1 MEKFLF
7 EKYEEKLG
15 TCTSCQ
21 DWRER
26 WERSFRKVYA
36 KHAKDRVVI
45 KKGRFKIF
53 SKINL
58 MDPEEPLLRDPE
70 PPKHQWLRWVPIVGL
85 IVSMYS
91 AIFATAVLFPWH
103 QQLSDEFQKMKSQC
117 IKE

>member
-15 TCTSCQ
+15 TCTRYQ
-21 DWRER
+21 
-26 WERSFRKVYA
+26 
-36 KHAKDRVVI
+36 KHKLLEKASYLI
-45 KKGRFKIF
+45 